1 MSLVTLTGIA
11 KSHGAQ
17 HLFDGVN
24 LQITAGRRI
33 AIVGPNGA
41 GKTTLLEIITGEQ
54 EADAGTVTRG
64 KELAIGYL
72 RQEVA
77 QAAGRSVLAEVLAGA
92 GAVSGIERRMR
103 HIETEMAEASTDPE
117 AEEELAELMD
127 EYGRLQHRFE
137 QLGGWSLEAEG
148 RRILAGL
155 GFAQADMERDIGEFS
170 GGWMMRVAL
179 GRLLLANPDLL
190 LLDEPTNH
198 LDLASVEWLQ
208 GFLGEYAGAVVLVS
222 HDRDFINAVVNRVA
236 ELNHGMFT
244 EYVGDFADFV
254 EQRDER
260 IAQLE
265 TAAKAQ
271 GKTIARIERYIERFR
286 YKKTKA
292 RQVQSRIKQ
301 VARIERIEVP
311 TERTKSV
318 KFRFPEPPRSGRI
331 VITLDGIVKRYGP
344 HTVYDGLDLIL
355 ERGQKVALI
364 GPNGAGKSTLLKILA
379 GVLEFE
385 GGSRDL
391 GSNVRV
397 AYFAQHQIEALNPAN
412 TVFEELAGTAA
423 RMSTAEM
430 RKLLGAFLFTGNAVE
445 KKVEILSGGEQTR
458 LALAKLMADPANLLC
473 LDEPTNHLDI
483 QSRDV
488 LEDALNAF
496 PGTIVLI
503 THDRYLI
510 RSVANAI
517 IEVNAGEA
525 TLYPGDFEYYAAKR
539 GLDIETRGAVEGV
552 ATPRG
557 IEAAPPRPRESAVE
571 ATARKRAEAEAR
583 NRRYRRT
590 RDLRDALERV
600 EAEAKA
606 TDLELAEMSG
616 RLADPATYADHRAFR
631 ELIDDHTAARD
642 RADHL
647 AGEWERQS
655 TELEEAEAEETLA
668 PTAR

>member
-1 MSLVTLTGIA
+1 MSLITLSGIS

-17 HLFDGVN
+17 DLFAGVG
-24 LQITAGRRI
+24 LQIVAGRRI

-41 GKTTLLEIITGEQ
+41 GKTTLLEIMTGDQ
-54 EADAGTVTRG
+54 EADAGTVTRS
-64 KELAIGYL
+64 KDLAIGYL

-77 QAAGRSVLAEVLAGA
+77 QVRGHSVLAEVLAGA

-103 HIETEMAEASTDPE
+103 HIEAEMAEAT
-117 AEEELAELMD
+117 AEDELAELMD

-137 QLGGWSLEAEG
+137 QLGGWSLETEA

-155 GFAQADMERDIGEFS
+155 GFAAADVEREIGEFS

-179 GRLLLANPDLL
+179 ARLLLQNPDLL

-208 GFLGEYAGAVVLVS
+208 GFLAEYAGAVVLVS

-236 ELNHGMFT
+236 ELNHGVLT

-254 EQRDER
+254 EQREER
-260 IAQLE
+260 LAQLAM
-265 TAAKAQ
+265 AAKAQ
-271 GKTIARIERYIERFR
+271 GRKVAQVERFIERFR
-286 YKKTKA
+286 YKNTKA

-301 VARIERIEVP
+301 LERMDRVVVP
-311 TERTKSV
+311 TARTKSV
-318 KFRFPEPPRSGRI
+318 RFRFPEPPRSGRV
-331 VITLDGIVKRYGP
+331 VITLARIVKRYGR
-344 HTVYDGLDLIL
+344 HTVYDGLDLVL

-379 GVLEFE
+379 GVLPFE
-385 GGSRDL
+385 AGSRDL

-397 AYFAQHQIEALNPAN
+397 AYFAQHQIEALTPTN
-412 TVFEELAGTAA
+412 TVFEELAGAA
-423 RMSTAEM
+423 SRMTTAEM
-430 RKLLGAFLFTGNAVE
+430 RKLLGAFLFTGESVD
-445 KKVEILSGGEQTR
+445 KKVGILSGGEQTR

-483 QSRDV
+483 ASRDV

-517 IEVNAGEA
+517 IEINAGSA

-539 GLDIETRGAVEGV
+539 GLDIETRGAVEGI

-557 IEAAPPRPRESAVE
+557 IEAAPPRPRESAAE
-571 ATARKRAEAEAR
+571 SAARKRSEAEER

-590 RDLRDALERV
+590 RELRAAVERLTN
-600 EAEAKA
+600 ELGAAER
-606 TDLELAEMSG
+606 ELAELSE
-616 RLADPATYADHRAFR
+616 RLADPATYADHIAFR
-631 ELIDDHTAARD
+631 ELIERHNAARD
-642 RADHL
+642 RADAL
-647 AGEWERQS
+647 TAEQARAAGQ
-655 TELEEAEAEETLA
+655 LEEAED
-668 PTAR
+668 PVPGRSR